1 MYKTKSVPLPIP
13 SEFAR
18 YVDTSGFK
26 QKVIS
31 IKHINESIA
40 FSSAFPVAEV
50 KFGDWT
56 LSREINAI
64 NSSVAR
70 IIDAFIYLKISSE
83 IILIEFIG
91 F

>member
-1 MYKTKSVPLPIP
+1 MYKIKSVPLPIP
-13 SEFAR
+13 SEFAKQ
-18 YVDTSGFK
+18 VDKSGFK

-31 IKHINESIA
+31 MKHETESIA
-40 FSSAFPVAEV
+40 FSRALPVDEV

-56 LSREINAI
+56 FRREINAI
-64 NSSVAR
+64 NRSVAR
-70 IIDAFIYLKISSE
+70 MMDAFIQLKISSE